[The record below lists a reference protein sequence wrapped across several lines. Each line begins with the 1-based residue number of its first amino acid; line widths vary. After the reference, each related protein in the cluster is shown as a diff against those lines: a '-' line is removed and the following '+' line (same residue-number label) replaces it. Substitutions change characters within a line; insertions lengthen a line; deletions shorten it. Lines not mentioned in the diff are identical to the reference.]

1 MRHTETFQFAAPI
14 TKAQQD
20 DKGDWVF
27 EACASLP
34 GKDLQEEEVD
44 PRGLETD
51 YLFGKGLPHG
61 AGGFVN
67 YDHESSTIV
76 GIPLDGRINSQGLFM
91 KWKGLKTPFMEKIV
105 DQMRAMEKAGGLRRY
120 GMSIEGVVKERDP
133 DDPRKIKRAYIRN
146 VALTPTP
153 VHPGTWVEFAKSL
166 AAGAALEYHPDFG
179 MAGAIRQWAGT
190 VADIRK
196 GLVTVR
202 ASPYFRADGTFRT
215 DADPRYFRDVAGL
228 TESQALWCARFAL
241 SRQDALCKALT
252 ANGMGANLVP
262 QSLDDPYHAALH
274 HLQRWKD
281 GHPDDPHISPMGN
294 IIGGDRA
301 VAEHFLRCEHRPRRE
316 VVAIVRLLHG
326 SSVLDPDN
334 AL

>member
-1 MRHTETFQFAAPI
+1 M
-14 TKAQQD
+14 
-20 DKGDWVF
+20 
-27 EACASLP
+27 
-34 GKDLQEEEVD
+34 D
-44 PRGLETD
+44 PLGLETD
-51 YLFGKGLPHG
+51 YLFGKGLPSG

-67 YDHESSTIV
+67 YDHEPSTIV
-76 GIPLDGRINSQGLFM
+76 GIPLDGKLNRQGLFM
-91 KWKGLKTPFMEKIV
+91 RWKGLKTAFMDKIV
-105 DQMRAMEKAGGLRRY
+105 EQMHAMEKAGGLRRY
-120 GMSIEGVVKERDP
+120 GMSIEGVVRERDP
-133 DDPRKIKRAYIRN
+133 DDARKIKRAYIRN

-166 AAGAALEYHPDFG
+166 AAGAALEYHPDYG
-179 MAGAIRQWAGT
+179 MAEAIRQWAGT

-202 ASPYFRADGTFRT
+202 ASPYFRPDGAFRT
-215 DADPRYFRDVAGL
+215 DADTRYFRDVGAL
-228 TESQALWCARFAL
+228 TDAQALWCARFAL
-241 SRQDALCKALT
+241 SRQAPLAKALT
-252 ANGMGANLVP
+252 ATGAGAALVP

-274 HLQRWKD
+274 HLQHWKAS
-281 GHPDDPHISPMGN
+281 HPDDPHLTPTGN
-294 IIGGDRA
+294 VVGGDRA